1 MRFVSFRLDAF
12 ALCALW
18 RLLVFIIM
26 PNAQR
31 DTPTSIKNWA
41 RQRVGNGS
49 RNGDGADAGREGGRE
64 WEKVPLIAAPR
75 P

>member
-41 RQRVGNGS
+41 RQRVGNAS
-49 RNGDGADAGREGGRE
+49 RNGDGADADRELRRSGKEGENERE
-64 WEKVPLIAAPR
+64 R
-75 P
+75 